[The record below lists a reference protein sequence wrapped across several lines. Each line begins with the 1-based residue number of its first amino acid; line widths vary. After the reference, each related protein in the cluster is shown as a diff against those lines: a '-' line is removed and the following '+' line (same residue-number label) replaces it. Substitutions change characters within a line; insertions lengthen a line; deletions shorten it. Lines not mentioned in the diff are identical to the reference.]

1 MYFQLSMR
9 KWQQHSRKKKR
20 KQNQK
25 QSGQE
30 GMTNAVLVNSW
41 SFNISSARKPL
52 DITTYFNFL
61 IMMAILILIYKLRV
75 AIVCTA
81 NFQGMV
87 HSQSMM
93 WEYTIVHLWSEFD
106 CQDWTSRVDC
116 MAVQFLLWALVREF
130 WVSFKM
136 MSYRSKEGRTTTE
149 RVLLADGSNQQGAS
163 VQLVSTGKE
172 DTSTLPQR
180 PTFFPMAWGD
190 RQEQKR

>member
-1 MYFQLSMR
+1 MYFQLLMK
-9 KWQQHSRKKKR
+9 KWQRHNRKKK

-52 DITTYFNFL
+52 YITTYFDFL

-81 NFQGMV
+81 NFQSMV
-87 HSQSMM
+87 HSQSMI
-93 WEYTIVHLWSEFD
+93 WEHTIVHLWSEFD

-116 MAVQFLLWALVREF
+116 MAVQFLLWALVRGILSY
-130 WVSFKM
+130 SFKM

-180 PTFFPMAWGD
+180 PTFFPMA
-190 RQEQKR
+190 